1 MGPQPV
7 EVVHGLHYCGKKS
20 SVSFADLRDM
30 EQNGQCPSKYKL
42 CGKDTKENICFP
54 DHV

>member
-1 MGPQPV
+1 MGPQTV

-30 EQNGQCPSKYKL
+30 EQNG
-42 CGKDTKENICFP
+42 
-54 DHV
+54 